1 MLNHQNF
8 EKTAV
13 SMGLPFFQTQNP
25 SAQLGKQTRPIRHS
39 PGRDI
44 PPAGASIRR
53 AISIDCWPRYMQ
65 SLETRSET
73 RFIWIVPIFLGVE
86 NQPIYLDPM

>member
-1 MLNHQNF
+1 
-8 EKTAV
+8 
-13 SMGLPFFQTQNP
+13 MGLPFFQTQNP

-73 RFIWIVPIFLGVE
+73 RFIWIVPIFWGVK